1 LHELYY
7 IFAVVFLIRNKSG
20 LVKYAAMILSVY
32 IVVLTAMPCNDIHA
46 INSNNIA
53 LELSEQNAN
62 QTNDVDLCTPFCFC
76 HCCQTLSFPSF
87 YNVVL
92 TILAENPLDNSFI
105 ESAYSSPVA
114 SIWQP
119 PKI

>member
-1 LHELYY
+1 
-7 IFAVVFLIRNKSG
+7 
-20 LVKYAAMILSVY
+20 MILSVY

-46 INSNNIA
+46 TNSNSA
-53 LELSEQNAN
+53 SYYLSEQNQN
-62 QTNDVDLCTPFCFC
+62 QANDVDLCTPFCFC
-76 HCCQTLSFPSF
+76 QCCQTLSFPSF

-92 TILAENPLDNSFI
+92 TILVENPLDNRVI
-105 ESAYSSPVA
+105 ESSYSSPVA